1 MALAIMAIGLGVS
14 VMGQI
19 QQGNMMRQQ
28 AEAQAQIA
36 EYNAAQKD
44 IEAQQNIESALIEER
59 RLARIARLY
68 RGEQVAKIGI
78 SGTEFTGSPIEV
90 LGDIAFE
97 TKKDRE
103 ITLRT
108 GTIAGAQGRAE
119 AYGSRIQ
126 AKWSR
131 LYGKQAQSAAFM
143 GAMGTGIKGAYSM
156 YGMMPMGR

>member
-1 MALAIMAIGLGVS
+1 MLAMMAVGLAATVA
-14 VMGQI
+14 GQI
-19 QQGNMMRQQ
+19 QAGQRAEAQ
-28 AEAQAQIA
+28 AEQQAQIA

-44 IEAQQNIESALIEER
+44 IEAQQNLESAKIEEQ
-59 RLARIARLY
+59 RLARIAKLY

-78 SGTEFTGSPIEV
+78 SGTEFSGSAIEA
-90 LGDIAFE
+90 LGDIAF
-97 TKKDRE
+97 TTRQDRD
-103 ITLRT
+103 IVLRT

-131 LYGKQAQSAAFM
+131 LYGRQAKSAAFM
-143 GAMGTGIKGAYSM
+143 GAFGTGVKGAYSM